1 MKKSTCILVSA
12 MTCLITA
19 IGWAQSGTPSAD
31 TPSVT
36 LDAEIPK
43 AALLTERGQQLA
55 ERLKMLR
62 RNEANMGPKHPAMEQ
77 TQLQIDEVKLQ
88 LEAWAPAPNP
98 FRGGGEAVPM
108 RAIPQM
114 NDEDLR
120 QLVIRLTDD
129 IRLLEQRL
137 ERVERRSR

>member
-1 MKKSTCILVSA
+1 MNKSTW
-12 MTCLITA
+12 ITA
-19 IGWAQSGTPSAD
+19 GAITCMVTAISWAQSDNSTIN
-31 TPSVT
+31 
-36 LDAEIPK
+36 LDDEIPK

-62 RNEANMGPKHPAMEQ
+62 HNEASMGPKHPAMEE
-77 TQLQIDEVKLQ
+77 TRLQIEEVKLQ
-88 LEAWAPAPNP
+88 LEAWSPAPNP
-98 FRGGGEAVPM
+98 FRGGGEVPM

-129 IRLLEQRL
+129 MRLLEQRL
-137 ERVERRSR
+137 ERVERRTR